1 MVEDRQSPPIVHVG
15 SQSDRP
21 SESSHYEALERAR
34 DSRRRFSRRKAPR
47 PGPLPAL
54 TSPGGP
60 APHPDGIRG
69 THLDVLV

>member
-34 DSRRRFSRRKAPR
+34 DSRRRLPRRKAPR
-47 PGPLPAL
+47 PGALPAPA
-54 TSPGGP
+54 SSGRP